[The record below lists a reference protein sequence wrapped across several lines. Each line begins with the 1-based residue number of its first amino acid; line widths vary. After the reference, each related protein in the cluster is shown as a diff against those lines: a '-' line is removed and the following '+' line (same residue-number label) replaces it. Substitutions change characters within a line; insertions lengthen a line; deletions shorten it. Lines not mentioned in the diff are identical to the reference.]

1 VSDGIA
7 IGIVVAMAAEERHC
21 LALAAD
27 VEQVAGSP
35 FPTRLIRLGDTPCAI
50 IRSGIGMVHA
60 AAATQALI
68 SEHQPSII
76 LNFGCAGAHRRD
88 LLPGDVVIGDRC
100 IYHAATQILPDGS
113 ERYVGFTQ
121 EVGLDIANV
130 NELHAVDAHPRLVE
144 RAVAVARRDGI
155 EPWPGDGR
163 VPIATV
169 GAIAS
174 ADVWT
179 QSVERL
185 DVIHGLHET
194 LCEDMEAAAAGRIAQ
209 LYGLP
214 FLAVKDIS
222 NNEYLQSSD
231 LFDFT
236 DFPVEEVGKRAAA
249 VIAALAAE
257 LGARE
262 LVTC

>member
-1 VSDGIA
+1 MTRELFAGVMSGTSLDGIDLVDWSDTSSINVA
-7 IGIVVAMAAEERHC
+7 PPPELLEVLAPTASEVALARSRAMA
-21 LALAAD
+21 
-27 VEQVAGSP
+27 
-35 FPTRLIRLGDTPCAI
+35 
-50 IRSGIGMVHA
+50 
-60 AAATQALI
+60 
-68 SEHQPSII
+68 
-76 LNFGCAGAHRRD
+76 GASW
-88 LLPGDVVIGDRC
+88 L
-100 IYHAATQILPDGS
+100 
-113 ERYVGFTQ
+113 
-121 EVGLDIANV
+121 
-130 NELHAVDAHPRLVE
+130 
-144 RAVAVARRDGI
+144 
-155 EPWPGDGR
+155 WPGDGR
-163 VPIATV
+163 VPFATV
-169 GAIAS
+169 GVIAS